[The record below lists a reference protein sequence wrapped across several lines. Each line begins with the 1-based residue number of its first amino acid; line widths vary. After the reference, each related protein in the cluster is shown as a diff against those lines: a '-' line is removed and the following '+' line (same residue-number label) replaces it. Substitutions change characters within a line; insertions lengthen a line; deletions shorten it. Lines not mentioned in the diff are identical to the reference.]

1 MYNMDI
7 YMLSW
12 ADNFCQYWGFLT
24 FFGRLVNVPIFG
36 MDKILTCQKLSPN
49 FVSLD
54 KICQYRHFI
63 NITIKQTDK
72 SPECSGLLG
81 DWGC

>member
-1 MYNMDI
+1 M
-7 YMLSW
+7 
-12 ADNFCQYWGFLT
+12 
-24 FFGRLVNVPIFG
+24 NVPIFG